1 MESQFVVKSNDFA
14 ANLGHLKSVIE
25 QQWLAQTAMWILVS
39 ALSFS
44 LLGFIL
50 QKIFPI
56 SVESWLFYTI
66 LIAIAA
72 TLTLTCQ
79 FKFRKQLEDELVLL
93 DQRFQLKALL
103 RTAYEVHHVG
113 QQSFIADKL
122 IQTATTSFHYL
133 PLNQLYGYHY
143 KRPLLVI
150 TSCLAVFF
158 LINSLPAMA
167 PEFLKSAIANLAGN
181 KSLYEETE
189 NLKPFYK
196 LENISNPSEI
206 QKPEEEL
213 AQKDLEERV
222 TEMIKKAQKSDALN
236 QQTIQEKNRLKNE
249 LSEAQS
255 EIAKNLP
262 AQIDPHLANKLP
274 SLESILQHGI
284 NPEYLDQIEEELS
297 NLSAEEIPFSLSE
310 SLAALNRNRELE
322 QMLEKSLAQE
332 ERGIQQERS
341 NDSEQA
347 GREGGADSNEGR
359 ESPNTERSN
368 SEERGGNGGLA
379 DQSTQTGNDSQFF
392 PGDGMGD
399 LSHQEAGSQAG
410 DMPSKGIRQTP
421 SPAQRARDAISKI
434 KGLSGEGK
442 HTKALVQTLTTIGEA
457 ELPTIAF
464 NRKYEQDLET
474 VFQKEKIPLHYRQLI
489 KNYFLAID
497 DKIK

>member
-1 MESQFVVKSNDFA
+1 MESQFVVKRNDFA
-14 ANLGHLKSVIE
+14 ANLGRLKSVIE
-25 QQWLAQTAMWILVS
+25 QQWLAQTVMWILVS

-56 SVESWLFYTI
+56 SVESWLFYPI

-72 TLTLTCQ
+72 ALTLTCQ
-79 FKFRKQLEDELVLL
+79 FKFRKQLKDELVVL
-93 DQRFQLKALL
+93 DQRFHLKALL
-103 RTAYEVHHVG
+103 RTAYEVHHLG

-133 PLNQLYGYHY
+133 PLKQLYGFHY
-143 KRPLLVI
+143 KRPLLVV
-150 TSCLAVFF
+150 TLCLAVFF

-167 PEFLKSAIANLAGN
+167 PESLKSALANLAGS
-181 KSLYEETE
+181 KSLQEESE

-206 QKPEEEL
+206 QEPEEEL
-213 AQKDLEERV
+213 AQKDLEERE
-222 TEMIKKAQKSDALN
+222 TEMTKKAQKSDALS
-236 QQTIQEKNRLKNE
+236 QQTIQEKNILQNE
-249 LSEAQS
+249 LSQAQS
-255 EIAKNLP
+255 EFAKNLP

-274 SLESILQHGI
+274 TLESILQHGI
-284 NPEYLDQIEEELS
+284 NPEHFDQIEEELS
-297 NLSAEEIPFSLSE
+297 NLPAEEIPLSSSE
-310 SLAALNRNRELE
+310 NLAALNRNRELN

-332 ERGIQQERS
+332 ERGIHQERS
-341 NDSEQA
+341 IDSEQA
-347 GREGGADSNEGR
+347 GKEGGAYSNEER
-359 ESPNTERSN
+359 ESPNTERTN

-399 LSHQEAGSQAG
+399 FSHEEAGIQAG
-410 DMPSKGIRQTP
+410 DLPSKGLRQTP

-442 HTKALVQTLTTIGEA
+442 HNRVQVQTLTTIGEA

-474 VFQKEKIPLHYRQLI
+474 VFQKEKIPLHYQQLI

-497 DKIK
+497 EKIK